1 MATTRDIHLWDI
13 KRIGKDKVIVRTR
26 LSGVKS
32 LRHIARETNNTFK
45 IKYRIGLHFIIQKI
59 NKYRVLFLGSLP
71 FIVTLHIMSSFIL
84 FIDLE
89 GNNTLTREEMLSTAK
104 EARLQKWALR
114 NNIDP
119 AGIENYI
126 KNKFAVVSWVG
137 VYVEGTKVKIKIVEK
152 KMPENGM
159 LTKLAHLT
167 AKRSGLLK
175 ELLVLSGKPLQR
187 KKI

>member
-104 EARLQKWALR
+104 EAGLQK
-114 NNIDP
+114 
-119 AGIENYI
+119 
-126 KNKFAVVSWVG
+126 
-137 VYVEGTKVKIKIVEK
+137 
-152 KMPENGM
+152 
-159 LTKLAHLT
+159 
-167 AKRSGLLK
+167 
-175 ELLVLSGKPLQR
+175 
-187 KKI
+187 